1 MDNLAQRFN
10 LSRSATGVS
19 LCLPLLLMTACSGK
33 NQPETAYLP
42 STMVAAVQTP
52 KPDYPMELLCA
63 GIGGTSTL
71 KVVVGKEGKPV
82 EVSVVSSSG
91 HAALDA
97 AAQKTVP
104 TWVFE
109 AATRNGQPVPQSI
122 QVPVTFSPPAERPN
136 ECFKLDA
143 GR

>member
-1 MDNLAQRFN
+1 MDNLSQRFN
-10 LSRSATGVS
+10 LSSAATGVS
-19 LCLPLLLMTACSGK
+19 LCPALLLLTACSGQ
-33 NQPETAYLP
+33 NQPETTYLP

-52 KPDYPMELLCA
+52 KPDYPMALLCA

-82 EVSVVSSSG
+82 EVSVVRSSG
-91 HAALDA
+91 QPALDA

-104 TWVFE
+104 TWEFE
-109 AATRNGQPVPQSI
+109 AATRNGQPVSQSI
-122 QVPVTFSPPAERPN
+122 QVPVTFTPPAERPS